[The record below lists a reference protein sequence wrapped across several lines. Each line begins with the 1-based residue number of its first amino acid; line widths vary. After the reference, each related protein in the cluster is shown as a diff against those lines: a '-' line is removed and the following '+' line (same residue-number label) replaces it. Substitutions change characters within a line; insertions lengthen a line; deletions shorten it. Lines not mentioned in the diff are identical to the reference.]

1 MVITFLRGAILG
13 FSMSIIFIGPALF
26 ALIQTSIKN
35 GFRAGATMALGINL
49 SDAFF
54 VFLAYL
60 GASQFL
66 SNPKVKIY
74 EGIGGSVILF
84 TFGIYT
90 LFQKHEDEKDAKKG
104 MEMAASINQNKKLPL
119 MLAKG
124 FALNLLNPIVLFMWI
139 GVMANVS
146 ARYNTREEI
155 FTFFAGTLGMI
166 LVLDVL
172 KSLAA
177 NRVKKLLTH
186 KLMVFIHFVMAI
198 ALNLSGIV
206 LQYDVFS
213 GKSASA

>member
-1 MVITFLRGAILG
+1 MIETFFKGIILG
-13 FSMSIIFIGPALF
+13 FTMSIIFIGPALF

-35 GFRAGATMALGINL
+35 GFRSGAIMALGINL

-66 SNPKVKIY
+66 SNRKVKIY
-74 EGIGGSVILF
+74 EGIGGSLILF
-84 TFGIYT
+84 AFGIYT
-90 LFQKHEDEKDAKKG
+90 LFQKHEDEKDAQKG
-104 MEMAASINQNKKLPL
+104 MEMAAKMNQNKRLPL

-124 FALNLLNPIVLFMWI
+124 FALNLLNPMVLFMWI

-146 ARYNTREEI
+146 THYTAKEDI
-155 FTFFAGTLGMI
+155 LIFFAGTLGMI

-172 KSLAA
+172 KALAA
-177 NRVKKLLTH
+177 NRLKKLLTH

-198 ALNLSGIV
+198 ALIISGIV
-206 LQYDVFS
+206 LLYDVFS
-213 GKSASA
+213 GKASE

>member
-1 MVITFLRGAILG
+1 MFLTFFRGAILG

-35 GFRAGATMALGINL
+35 GFRSGAIMAIGISL

-60 GASQFL
+60 GAAQFL
-66 SNPKVKIY
+66 DNPKVKIY

-84 TFGIYT
+84 VFGIYT
-90 LFQKHEDEKDAKKG
+90 LFQKHEDEKDEKKG
-104 MEMAASINQNKKLPL
+104 LEMAAKLNKNSHLPW

-124 FALNLLNPIVLFMWI
+124 FALNLLNPLVLFMWI

-146 ARYNTREEI
+146 THYTTREEI
-155 FTFFAGTLGMI
+155 LFFFSGTLGMI
-166 LVLDVL
+166 LFLDIL
-172 KSLAA
+172 KSLLA
-177 NRVKKLLTH
+177 NNLKRLLTH

-198 ALNLSGIV
+198 ALIISGIV
-206 LQYDVFS
+206 LLYDVFS
-213 GKSASA
+213 GKAASA

>member
-1 MVITFLRGAILG
+1 MIETFFKGTILG

-35 GFRAGATMALGINL
+35 GFRSGAIMALGINL

-74 EGIGGSVILF
+74 EGIGGSAILF
-84 TFGIYT
+84 IFGIYT
-90 LFQKHEDEKDAKKG
+90 LFQKHEDEKDAQKG
-104 MEMAASINQNKKLPL
+104 MEMAAKINKNKHLPW

-124 FALNLLNPIVLFMWI
+124 FALNLLNPLVLFMWI

-146 ARYNTREEI
+146 THYGSREDI
-155 FTFFAGTLGMI
+155 LAFFAGTLGMI

-172 KSLAA
+172 KALAA

-198 ALNLSGIV
+198 ALIISGIV
-206 LQYDVFS
+206 LLYDVFS